1 MTTHKLAYLAAA
13 ATLAF
18 AGAALAQTPPSPGSA
33 QQTQTT
39 PGAATTP
46 DPSAAVGSGAPGTGK
61 AAGAPSSGAATT
73 TPPADASSA
82 SGAGT
87 PSSATVAG
95 EVPIGAQVKDPAG
108 NLLGSI
114 DSTTTGA
121 DGSTNVVVSSG
132 GKKFALPKASL
143 TVSGG
148 AVSTTAT
155 KAQIDAALAATPK

>member
-1 MTTHKLAYLAAA
+1 MTHKLAYLAAA
-13 ATLAF
+13 ATLTF
-18 AGAALAQTPPSPGSA
+18 AGAAFAQTPPSPGSA

-39 PGAATTP
+39 PGMATTP
-46 DPSAAVGSGAPGTGK
+46 DPAA
-61 AAGAPSSGAATT
+61 AATPPAASTPTTTTTT

-82 SGAGT
+82 SAAAM
-87 PSSATVAG
+87 PSSANVAG
-95 EVPIGAQVKDPAG
+95 DAPVGAQVKDPAG
-108 NLLGSI
+108 NVLGTI
-114 DSTTTGA
+114 ESTSTGA

-143 TVSGG
+143 TVSGS